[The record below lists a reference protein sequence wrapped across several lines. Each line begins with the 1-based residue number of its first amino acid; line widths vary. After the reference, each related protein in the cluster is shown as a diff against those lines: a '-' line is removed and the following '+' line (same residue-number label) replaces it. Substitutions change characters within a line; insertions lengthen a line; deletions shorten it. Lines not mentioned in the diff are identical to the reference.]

1 MKYLKL
7 YEQFRL
13 ILEATGT
20 RCVLVDGTS
29 SAGKSYMTKGLKD
42 KGWIILGS
50 DEYFDIEMRIPFDH
64 EGKGYDKE
72 AGEEWHKQMPEL
84 RKKDDKEM
92 QERGATTIAWP
103 GHPKHEQFKKVND
116 TIEPHKQ
123 DHRTWYMYQDYLY
136 GRGKNSKGVI
146 FDDISDNIL
155 KYVPDCEYILLYA
168 PLDRLK
174 DNVIGRAEKKD
185 KRGGWVFSD
194 QFLKRFEAT
203 ESEKESRESMDPEEK
218 KVPEGPYTK
227 KSLKELLEDEVLQ
240 NAFNEGEKLDVD
252 KFISDLGVKED
263 DKKYFIKLRKPLKK
277 GQRLFNSRNKTPK
290 NLETFIG

>member
-13 ILEATGT
+13 ILEATGK

-42 KGWIILGS
+42 KGWIVIGS
-50 DEYFDIEMRIPFDH
+50 DDFAGESEMKIPFDH
-64 EGKGYDKE
+64 AGDGYDKE
-72 AGEEWHKQMPEL
+72 AGEEFHKKMKDE
-84 RKKDDKEM
+84 RKGDLGK
-92 QERGATTIAWP
+92 RGATTISWP
-103 GHPKHEQFKKVND
+103 GHPHNKEFKAVND
-116 TIEPHKQ
+116 TIEKHKK
-123 DHRTWYMYQDYLY
+123 DWRTWYMYQDYLY
-136 GRGKNSKGVI
+136 GRGKNATGVI

-155 KYVPDCEYILLYA
+155 KYIPDCEYILLYA

-174 DNVIGRAEKKD
+174 DNVIARSEKKD

-194 QFLKRFEAT
+194 QFLKRFKAT

-240 NAFNEGEKLDVD
+240 DAFNAGETLDVD
-252 KFISDLGVKED
+252 KFISDLGVKKD
-263 DKKYFIKLRKPLKK
+263 NVKYFIKLRKPLKK

>member
-13 ILEATGT
+13 ILEATGK
-20 RCVLVDGTS
+20 RCVLIDGTS

-42 KGWIILGS
+42 KGWIVIGS
-50 DEYFDIEMRIPFDH
+50 DDFAGDSEMKIPFDH
-64 EGKGYDKE
+64 AGDGYDKE

-84 RKKDDKEM
+84 RKGDPKEM
-92 QERGATTIAWP
+92 QEIGATHIGWP
-103 GHPKHEQFKKVND
+103 GHPKHEQFKKFND

-136 GRGKNSKGVI
+136 GRGKNAKGVI

-174 DNVIGRAEKKD
+174 LNVIGRAEKGD
-185 KRGGWVFSD
+185 KRGEWVFSD

-203 ESEKESRESMDPEEK
+203 ENKEESFDKEGSYTKES
-218 KVPEGPYTK
+218 
-227 KSLKELLEDEVLQ
+227 LQELLSDKALQ
-240 NAFNEGEKLDVD
+240 DAFNAGETLDVD
-252 KFISDLGVKED
+252 KFINDLGVKED
-263 DKKYFIKLRKPLKK
+263 GKEYYMKLRTTLKD
-277 GQRLFNSRNKTPK
+277 GQKLFNSRNKTPED
-290 NLETFIG
+290 LETFIG

>member
-13 ILEATGT
+13 ILEATGK
-20 RCVLVDGTS
+20 RYVLIDGTS
-29 SAGKSYMTKGLKD
+29 SAGKSYMTEGLKD

-72 AGEEWHKQMPEL
+72 AGEEWHKQMPKL

-92 QERGATTIAWP
+92 QKRGATTIAWS
-103 GHPKHEQFKKVND
+103 GHPHNKEFKAVND
-116 TIEPHKQ
+116 TIEKHKK
-123 DHRTWYMYQDYLY
+123 DWRTWYMYQDYLY
-136 GRGKNSKGVI
+136 GRGKNATGVI

-155 KYVPDCEYILLYA
+155 KYIPDCEYILLYA

-174 DNVIGRAEKKD
+174 DNVIARSEKKD

-194 QFLKRFEAT
+194 QFLKRFKAT
-203 ESEKESRESMDPEEK
+203 ESEKESRISMDPEEK

-240 NAFNEGEKLDVD
+240 DAFNEGEKLDVD
-252 KFISDLGVKED
+252 KFISDLGVKKD
-263 DKKYFIKLRKPLKK
+263 NVKYFIKLRKPLKK
-277 GQRLFNSRNKTPK
+277 GQRLFNSRNKTPDE
-290 NLETFIG
+290 LETYIG